1 MRKFKISFLF
11 FLLSFNLA
19 SFDEFLVSD
28 IRIIGLQ
35 RVSTGSIFNVI
46 PISVGDKIDSRKSN
60 DIVRSL
66 FSTEQFDDI
75 QIGKDGNTLV
85 ITVIER
91 PSISSID
98 ISGNKALKT
107 EQLLESLDGVGI
119 NEGEVYKRSTL
130 EKVKS
135 ELVRSYASNGRYGAG
150 VEIKEVPK
158 PRNRIEINIE
168 VDEGKS
174 AKIEKINIIGNET
187 FSDEDLLDS
196 FELSEGSFFS
206 FLSNDNQYSREKL
219 VGDIESLES
228 YYRDRG
234 YLKFSIES
242 SQISLSR
249 DKKSI
254 FITHNINE
262 GGKYT
267 INEVDVIG
275 DIPFE
280 EEVYKEII
288 NSLKDQT
295 YSQAQ
300 VTSIEEF
307 FVNVLG
313 NRGYAFAEVT
323 GNTEIT
329 EDSNLVKLIF
339 SVLPGNR
346 TYTRKILF
354 TGNLVTQD
362 NVLRREMRQFEG
374 AWSSNNNIEAGKVR
388 LERLGYFKEVNVE
401 TIPVVGTDDQI
412 DVVYSVEEETTGSV
426 GGNIG
431 YSDFGLMLGFNLQ
444 EKNFFGS
451 GNTVGIGINKNI
463 YSEMYNISY
472 MNPYAT
478 KDGVSLGYNVYF
490 RETDYG
496 EFNVANY
503 LTNSHGLGA
512 QFGYPIS
519 DISRLGFSLTYDKTD
534 IDIGTLPAREIYD
547 FVSAEGRV
555 FETLSGQ
562 FSWQRITLNRGL
574 FPTNGS
580 STGVTLSL
588 TIPGSDLNYYRLNLR
603 QRFYRPISENFV
615 FGFQGELGY
624 LDSYGDTEETP
635 FFQNFY
641 AGGPRS
647 LRGFESNTLGP
658 RTTDAPCYEF
668 NYEEET
674 CPNLIDID
682 GDGELDT
689 PYYNP
694 YANATSRSR
703 YRDRPIGGNIK
714 VEGSLQLIFRL
725 PFIEDQRSIRSA
737 FFFDFGN
744 VFSDNCKDYQI
755 NCFKPSIDDLRYSY
769 GIGIT
774 WITGFGPLSL
784 AIAKPTNAGPQERT
798 EEFQFTVG
806 NVF

>member
-1 MRKFKISFLF
+1 MKQIKLVLISL
-11 FLLSFNLA
+11 LLSTQLLA
-19 SFDEFLVSD
+19 FDEFLVSD

-60 DIVRSL
+60 DIVKSL

-75 QIGKDGNTLV
+75 QIGKDGNTLI
-85 ITVIER
+85 ITVTER
-91 PSISSID
+91 PSISAID

-107 EQLLESLDGVGI
+107 EQLMESLDGVGI
-119 NEGEVYKRSTL
+119 KEGEVYKRSTL

-150 VEIKEVPK
+150 VEIEEVIK

-174 AKIEKINIIGNET
+174 ATIKKINIIGNEIYT
-187 FSDEDLLDS
+187 NEELIDG

-206 FLSNDNQYSREKL
+206 FLANDNQYSREKL
-219 VGDIESLES
+219 KGDIETLES
-228 YYRDRG
+228 FYRNRG

-254 FITHNINE
+254 FITFNINE
-262 GGKYT
+262 GDKYK
-267 INEVDVIG
+267 INDVDVVG

-280 EEVYKEII
+280 EAIYKDIVE
-288 NSLKDQT
+288 SLKDTT

-300 VTSIEEF
+300 ITGIEEYF
-307 FVNVLG
+307 INILG
-313 NRGYAFAEVT
+313 NRGYAFAEVA
-323 GNTEIT
+323 GNPEID
-329 EDSNLVKLIF
+329 EENREVKLIF
-339 SVLPGNR
+339 SVQPGNR

-354 TGNLVTQD
+354 TGNDITQD
-362 NVLRREMRQFEG
+362 QVLRREMRQFEG
-374 AWSSNNNIEAGKVR
+374 AWTSDNAIEAGKVR

-401 TIPVVGTDDQI
+401 TIPVPGTDDQI
-412 DVVYSVEEETTGSV
+412 DIIYNVEEETTGSI

-444 EKNFFGS
+444 EQNFLGS

-478 KDGVSLGYNVYF
+478 RDGVSLGYNLYF

-503 LTNSHGLGA
+503 LTNSNGFGA

-519 DISRLGFSLTYDKTD
+519 DITRLGFNITYDKTD
-534 IDIGTLPAREIYD
+534 IDVGSLPAREIYD
-547 FVSAEGRV
+547 FVSAEGNI
-555 FETLSGQ
+555 FETLSAQ
-562 FSWQRITLNRGL
+562 LSWQRVTLNRGL
-574 FPTNGS
+574 FPTDGASTVLSFS
-580 STGVTLSL
+580 S
-588 TIPGSDLNYYRLNLR
+588 TIPGSDLSYYRLNVR
-603 QRFYRPISENFV
+603 QRYYQPLTQNLV

-624 LDSYGDTEETP
+624 LNAYGDTEETP

-658 RTTDAPCYEF
+658 RSTDAPCYEF
-668 NYEEET
+668 NYAEGT
-674 CPNLIDID
+674 CPNLLDID

-694 YANATSRSR
+694 YANQTSR
-703 YRDRPIGGNIK
+703 YRDAPIGGNIK
-714 VEGSLQLIFRL
+714 IEGSLQLIFKL
-725 PFIEDQRSIRSA
+725 PFIEDQRSLRSA

-744 VFSDNCKDYQI
+744 VFSDNCKEYQI
-755 NCFKPSIDDLRYSY
+755 NCSEPSIDDLRYSY
-769 GIGIT
+769 GVGLT
-774 WITGFGPLSL
+774 WITGFGPMSL
-784 AIAKPTNAGPQERT
+784 AIAKPTNAGPRERT

>member
-1 MRKFKISFLF
+1 MKQIKLVLISL
-11 FLLSFNLA
+11 LLSTQLLA
-19 SFDEFLVSD
+19 FDEFLVSD

-60 DIVRSL
+60 DIVKSL

-75 QIGKDGNTLV
+75 QIGKDGNTLI
-85 ITVIER
+85 ITVTER
-91 PSISSID
+91 PSISAID

-107 EQLLESLDGVGI
+107 EQLMESLDGVGI
-119 NEGEVYKRSTL
+119 KEGEVYKRSTL

-150 VEIKEVPK
+150 VEIEEVIK

-174 AKIEKINIIGNET
+174 ATIKKINIIGNEIYT
-187 FSDEDLLDS
+187 NEELIDG

-206 FLSNDNQYSREKL
+206 FLANDNQYSREKL
-219 VGDIESLES
+219 KGDIETLES
-228 YYRDRG
+228 FYRNRG

-254 FITHNINE
+254 FITFNINE
-262 GGKYT
+262 GDKYK
-267 INEVDVIG
+267 INDVDVVG

-280 EEVYKEII
+280 EAIYKDIVE
-288 NSLKDQT
+288 SLKDTT

-300 VTSIEEF
+300 ITGIEEYF
-307 FVNVLG
+307 INILG
-313 NRGYAFAEVT
+313 NRGYAFAEVA
-323 GNTEIT
+323 GNPEID
-329 EDSNLVKLIF
+329 EESKEVKLIF
-339 SVLPGNR
+339 SVQPGNR

-354 TGNLVTQD
+354 TGNNITQD
-362 NVLRREMRQFEG
+362 QVLRREMRQFEG
-374 AWSSNNNIEAGKVR
+374 AWTSDNAIEAGKVR
-388 LERLGYFKEVNVE
+388 LERLGYFKEVSVE
-401 TIPVVGTDDQI
+401 TIPVPGTDDQI
-412 DVVYSVEEETTGSV
+412 DISYSVEEETTGSI

-444 EKNFFGS
+444 EQNFLGS

-478 KDGVSLGYNVYF
+478 RDGVSLGYNLYF

-503 LTNSHGLGA
+503 LTNSNGFGA

-519 DISRLGFSLTYDKTD
+519 DITRLGCNITYDKTD
-534 IDIGTLPAREIYD
+534 IDVGSLPAREIYD
-547 FVSAEGRV
+547 FVSAEGNI
-555 FETLSGQ
+555 FETLSAQ
-562 FSWQRITLNRGL
+562 LSWQRVTLNRGL
-574 FPTNGS
+574 FPTDGASTVLSFS
-580 STGVTLSL
+580 S
-588 TIPGSDLNYYRLNLR
+588 TIPGSDLSYYRLNVR
-603 QRFYRPISENFV
+603 QRYYQPLTQNLV

-624 LDSYGDTEETP
+624 LNAYGDTEETP

-658 RTTDAPCYEF
+658 RSTDAPCYEF
-668 NYEEET
+668 NYAEGT
-674 CPNLIDID
+674 CPNLLDID

-694 YANATSRSR
+694 YANQTSR
-703 YRDRPIGGNIK
+703 YRDAPIGGNIK
-714 VEGSLQLIFRL
+714 IEGSLQLIFKL
-725 PFIEDQRSIRSA
+725 PFIEDQRSLRSA

-744 VFSDNCKDYQI
+744 VFSDNCKEYQI
-755 NCFKPSIDDLRYSY
+755 NCSEPSIDDLRYSY
-769 GIGIT
+769 GVGIT
-774 WITGFGPLSL
+774 WITGFGPMSL
-784 AIAKPTNAGPQERT
+784 AIAKPTNAGPRERT